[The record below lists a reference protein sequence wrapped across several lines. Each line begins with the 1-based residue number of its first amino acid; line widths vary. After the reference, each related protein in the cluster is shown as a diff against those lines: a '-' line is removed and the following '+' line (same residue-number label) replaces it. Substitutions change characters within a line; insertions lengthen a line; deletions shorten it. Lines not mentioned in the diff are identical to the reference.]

1 MIIID
6 KSMLTVKRGMEHR
19 DAHIVG
25 LSLKLITNMKSWD
38 SNLADK
44 VEVSRDAK
52 MFFICFYVCAWSV

>member
-25 LSLKLITNMKSWD
+25 LSLKLITNMKS
-38 SNLADK
+38 
-44 VEVSRDAK
+44 
-52 MFFICFYVCAWSV
+52 